1 MFMSRNH
8 RKSRL
13 YSICSHSIRSLRT
26 VYSAI
31 SSVAFNSRSGGIEG
45 RPTELYICSNT
56 GDSVRS
62 ASSARI
68 FTCLSGWSSGTLFS
82 GVTRLSIVPC
92 FVSLPLT
99 KPEDHAHAVLSIP
112 RVGFFSSLL
121 SLQPTAGVGA
131 RPNAGARAG
140 APSARRSPRRTR
152 SLAPTQRPAAAPIE
166 ELRRGVCTNKRGFR
180 EKGRRHLRGC
190 ACPRSATPD
199 RQRRAAPRD
208 ETVYIPFCR

>member
-121 SLQPTAGVGA
+121 A
-131 RPNAGARAG
+131 RF
-140 APSARRSPRRTR
+140 ARRRRIAADLDVAARVRVPRK
-152 SLAPTQRPAAAPIE
+152 L
-166 ELRRGVCTNKRGFR
+166 
-180 EKGRRHLRGC
+180 
-190 ACPRSATPD
+190 
-199 RQRRAAPRD
+199 RRAAHAVAPQID
-208 ETVYIPFCR
+208 DDVLDG